1 MNYFG
6 YPCMNRKKG
15 WSAGK
20 TMKLKNVSRSKME
33 EKIGINLEEL
43 RKMLEYNVKNRMMF
57 FRIGSGV
64 IPFASHKILREIGFD
79 WKKQYK
85 EELRE
90 IGEYIKKNKIRISMH
105 PDHHVVLNSL
115 QERVVENSIK
125 DLEYHCDLLD
135 LMGLN
140 KTHKIQVH
148 TGGLYNDKN
157 NAIKNW
163 IKVYKTLD
171 KKVKDRLVLEND
183 DHLYNIND
191 VYYISKHTGVPILFD
206 TYHHECLPGD
216 NNETQAEAFAL
227 VLKTWTVQDGIPLI
241 DYSSRSLEPNARKGK
256 HAETIDID
264 HMISIMKQLDI
275 NKFPYDV
282 MLEIKDKENSA
293 HILSKYYSTINP
305 YCYSLRSSIIHYL
318 TRKTIPFIC
327 ISPHII
333 QITSPSLCIL
343 FDSPSSVSDISF
355 TSSFPFDISLIR
367 LSSSHNLSSFLHD
380 SFSLI
385 SSSSFPLFCA
395 SDNIIYKDHISL
407 FSVSHFY

>member
-6 YPCMNRKKG
+6 YPCMNREKK

-20 TMKLKNVSRSKME
+20 TMRLENVSRSKME
-33 EKIGINLEEL
+33 EKIGVNLEEL
-43 RKMLEYNVKNRMMF
+43 RKMLEYNVENGMMF

-64 IPFASHKILREIGFD
+64 IPFATHKRLEEIGFD

-115 QERVVENSIK
+115 KEQVVENSIN
-125 DLEYHCDLLD
+125 DLEYHCDLLN
-135 LMGLN
+135 LMGLD

-148 TGGLYNDKN
+148 TGGVFGDKK

-163 IKVYKTLD
+163 IKVYNKLD
-171 KKVKDRLVLEND
+171 KKIKDRLVLEND

-216 NNETQAEAFAL
+216 NNETQSEAFAL
-227 VLKTWTVQDGIPLI
+227 VLKTWKVDDGIPLI
-241 DYSSRSLEPNARKGK
+241 DYSSCSLEPNARKGK

-264 HMISIMKQLDI
+264 HMVSIMKQLDT
-275 NKFPYDV
+275 NNFPYDV
-282 MLEIKDKENSA
+282 MLEIKDKEKSA
-293 HILSKYYSTINP
+293 HILSKYYSSINP
-305 YCYSLRSSIIHYL
+305 INYLLRSSIIHYL
-318 TRKTIPFIC
+318 TRKTIPFTFV
-327 ISPHII
+327 SPHII
-333 QITSPSLCIL
+333 QISSPSLNIYI
-343 FDSPSSVSDISF
+343 DSPSSVSDISF

-367 LSSSHNLSSFLHD
+367 LSSSLNLSSFLHD

-385 SSSSFPLFCA
+385 SSSSFPIFCA

-407 FSVSHFY
+407 FSSSDFY